1 MIKRRFYK
9 LEHGDRDAPSE
20 SSSSSDDSELEAA
33 ATEDEE
39 EYEYEEEDDNDTKEE
54 EDDNDTK
61 EEEDDVARLT
71 GGNESSSGY
80 ESEDSSANEVNP
92 DSSVGL
98 PSSDEDVTTLKDT
111 KISGETHLLEKGIAD
126 LDNARNNS
134 MPEEDDIPRDA
145 LDYVLKCKSVFKC
158 RICPRIVCLTVQ
170 TLNAHLKSKRH
181 ARSEKLLKE
190 GRLKVMLTEDGRI
203 EGEIHPEE
211 DSPIRGQNPSASKK
225 KSKGLKRQHK
235 GKKFNENEENIL
247 PMDNAIDSRK
257 NQSKKRQKN
266 K

>member
-39 EYEYEEEDDNDTKEE
+39 EYEYEDNDTK
-54 EDDNDTK
+54 
-61 EEEDDVARLT
+61 EEDDVARLT

-80 ESEDSSANEVNP
+80 ESEDSSAHEVNP
-92 DSSVGL
+92 DSSGL

-126 LDNARNNS
+126 LDNARKIF

-190 GRLKVMLTEDGRI
+190 GRLKLMLTEDGRI
-203 EGEIHPEE
+203 DGEIHPEE
-211 DSPIRGQNPSASKK
+211 DSPIGGQNPSVSKK
-225 KSKGLKRQHK
+225 KSKGLKRQQHK
-235 GKKFNENEENIL
+235 GKKFNKNEENLL
-247 PMDNAIDSRK
+247 PMDDAIDSRK

>member
-92 DSSVGL
+92 DSSGL

-211 DSPIRGQNPSASKK
+211 DSPIRGQQNPSASKK

>member
-54 EDDNDTK
+54 EDD
-61 EEEDDVARLT
+61 VARLT
-71 GGNESSSGY
+71 GGNESSS
-80 ESEDSSANEVNP
+80 
-92 DSSVGL
+92 VGL
-98 PSSDEDVTTLKDT
+98 QSSDEDVTTLKDT

-126 LDNARNNS
+126 LDNARKNS

-190 GRLKVMLTEDGRI
+190 GKLKLMLTEDGRI

-211 DSPIRGQNPSASKK
+211 DSPIRGQNPSESKK

-235 GKKFNENEENIL
+235 GKKFNKNEENFL

>member
-54 EDDNDTK
+54 
-61 EEEDDVARLT
+61 DDVARLT

-80 ESEDSSANEVNP
+80 ESEDSSAHEVNP
-92 DSSVGL
+92 DSSVVGL

-126 LDNARNNS
+126 LDNARNNF

-190 GRLKVMLTEDGRI
+190 GRLKLMLTEDGRI
-203 EGEIHPEE
+203 DGEIHPEE
-211 DSPIRGQNPSASKK
+211 DSPIGGQNPSASKK

-235 GKKFNENEENIL
+235 GKKFNKNEENFL
-247 PMDNAIDSRK
+247 PVDGATDSRK

>member
-1 MIKRRFYK
+1 MDAQILLQSSHGISDNRYFFSSHCLFYF
-9 LEHGDRDAPSE
+9 
-20 SSSSSDDSELEAA
+20 AA
-33 ATEDEE
+33 
-39 EYEYEEEDDNDTKEE
+39 
-54 EDDNDTK
+54 
-61 EEEDDVARLT
+61 
-71 GGNESSSGY
+71 GY
-80 ESEDSSANEVNP
+80 ESEDSSAHEVNP
-92 DSSVGL
+92 DSSGL

-170 TLNAHLKSKRH
+170 TLNDHLKSKRH

-190 GRLKVMLTEDGRI
+190 GRLKLMLTEDGRI
-203 EGEIHPEE
+203 DGEIHPEE
-211 DSPIRGQNPSASKK
+211 DSPIGGQNPLASKK
-225 KSKGLKRQHK
+225 KSKRLKRQPK
-235 GKKFNENEENIL
+235 GKKSNKNEENVL
-247 PMDNAIDSRK
+247 PMDDAIDSRK
-257 NQSKKRQKN
+257 NQSNKRQK